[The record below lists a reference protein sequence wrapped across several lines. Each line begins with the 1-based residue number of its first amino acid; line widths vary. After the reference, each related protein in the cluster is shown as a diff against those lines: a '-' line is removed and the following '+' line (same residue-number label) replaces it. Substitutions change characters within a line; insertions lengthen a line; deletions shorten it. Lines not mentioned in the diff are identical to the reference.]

1 MGYSEFYRGN
11 WGAVA
16 LAVLEDGSC
25 PAREFIESLSE
36 GDLMKLLALLKRA
49 ADMGPININN
59 REKFKKLENDLFE
72 FKVFQIRIPCFYDG
86 RSIVLTHGFK
96 SDNVQSSTITPLE
109 RMRCERGEN
118 SLGQNPIVGG
128 LSRIRP
134 QTELADRLLPA
145 DRGARHLAL

>member
-96 SDNVQSSTITPLE
+96 KKQDDIPPAEIKRARRIKDESTQANKSSQKK
-109 RMRCERGEN
+109 RKK
-118 SLGQNPIVGG
+118 
-128 LSRIRP
+128 
-134 QTELADRLLPA
+134 
-145 DRGARHLAL
+145 